1 MNVTMPLST
10 VMDALNER
18 DDALQERDDVLRER
32 DDARDE
38 ITVSVETAV
47 PFIDSSWL

>member
-1 MNVTMPLST
+1 MPLST

-38 ITVSVETAV
+38 ITV
-47 PFIDSSWL
+47 L